1 MIRIKIVKIQG
12 ASIVENGAV
21 RSRNTYTGIVS
32 YSQQMKQRK
41 SMVAASNALKQ
52 AFEKSRKK

>member
-21 RSRNTYTGIVS
+21 RRQNTYTGIVS